1 LDYFIENNILDLNS
15 KFIGIYADLN
25 VKLVEKDS
33 VEAPVEAPVDLVET
47 EINILKSLE
56 NESLST
62 SEIAKLIGHTSK
74 SGILKKSLKNL
85 LNLKFIELTIPDK
98 PNSPKQKYRITTLGI
113 NQLNN

>member
-1 LDYFIENNILDLNS
+1 MSDLDNL
-15 KFIGIYADLN
+15 
-25 VKLVEKDS
+25 
-33 VEAPVEAPVDLVET
+33 
-47 EINILKSLE
+47 LKSSKESEHLE
-56 NESLST
+56 F
-62 SEIAKLIGHTSK
+62 AKLIGHTSK